1 MSPQPTED
9 PLKMAPARQIGQA
22 KEGRRP
28 CNQATRPR
36 PAARPLRSR
45 PGSGLIEDDDA
56 RPIEIPG
63 AFLDALAHGLASRLA
78 EQMANQL
85 AALHEGSPWMTFEE
99 AVEYAR
105 VPAGTFRKLSA
116 DGTFTAHGGKR
127 KIYHR
132 QELDA
137 ALLGLSA
144 CTRR

>member
-9 PLKMAPARQIGQA
+9 PLKMAQTRQIRQAKGARQ
-22 KEGRRP
+22 P

-36 PAARPLRSR
+36 HAARPLRSP
-45 PGSGLIEDDDA
+45 PGSGLIEGDDA
-56 RPIEIPG
+56 RPIEIPE
-63 AFLDALAHGLASRLA
+63 ALLDALAHRLA
-78 EQMANQL
+78 ARVVERIADQL
-85 AALHEGSPWMTFEE
+85 TASYEGSPWMTFEE

-137 ALLGLSA
+137 ALLGLSGR
-144 CTRR
+144 THR